1 MKAMKHNNFPPSA
14 NFVKSVSAIKAVFL
28 LSVLSIFAI
37 TITGCN
43 KQAVQPAASAKTSTT
58 TTNQEKMV
66 STPFGMVPASKVH
79 LIEQGT
85 EVATVNGH
93 VTKVNSATGAVIED
107 YGVVTPVSAT
117 ISNSLSS
124 RFSAHTL
131 ATQTGGIGNGYY
143 VYGNLPSG
151 KNIQSF
157 STSWVVPNAPS
168 RDSTLFLW
176 NGADNVDGSSFMQPV
191 LGWND
196 GHGNTWF
203 IQNWGFANGNYFHSN
218 AITVSSGTTVTGVMT
233 QVSAKSGTY
242 KYTIAFAGHSSIT
255 YTQSYPEPANQVI
268 QCWEAYTNTYL
279 AFPPDQYVAMKSMNL
294 QYVGSGSTNQPIT
307 WVQTSDGAIYTPS
320 GQNTVLVNNGTNN
333 SEVDFYFQ

>member
-1 MKAMKHNNFPPSA
+1 MKAMKHNNFIHTKNQSA
-14 NFVKSVSAIKAVFL
+14 VKTAFL
-28 LSVLSIFAI
+28 LSALFIIA
-37 TITGCN
+37 TITSCN
-43 KQAVQPAASAKTSTT
+43 KQAVQPASTKTT
-58 TTNQEKMV
+58 TTTANQEKMV
-66 STPFGMVPASKVH
+66 ATPFGMVAASKVH
-79 LIEQGT
+79 LVEQGT
-85 EVATVNGH
+85 EVAAVNGH
-93 VTKVNSATGAVIED
+93 ITKINSSTGAVIED
-107 YGVVTPVSAT
+107 YGKISTSNITESAT
-117 ISNSLSS
+117 NLSS
-124 RFSAHTL
+124 RFSAHNL
-131 ATQTGGIGNGYY
+131 ATTTGGVGNGYY

-157 STSWVVPNAPS
+157 STSWVVPSAPS

-176 NGADNVDGSSFMQPV
+176 NGADNVDGTSFMQPV

-196 GHGNTWF
+196 GHGATWF

-233 QVSAKSGTY
+233 QISAKNGTY
-242 KYTIAFAGHSSIT
+242 KYSIAFAGHSSIT

-268 QCWEAYTNTYL
+268 ECWEAYTNTYL
-279 AFPPDQYVAMKSMNL
+279 AFPPDQKAAMKSMNL
-294 QYVGSGSTNQPIT
+294 QYVGSGTTNQSIT

>member
-1 MKAMKHNNFPPSA
+1 MKAMKHNNFTSPA
-14 NFVKSVSAIKAVFL
+14 NLIKSIATVKAAFM
-28 LSVLSIFAI
+28 LSVLFIFAI

-43 KQAVQPAASAKTSTT
+43 KQSVRPAASTKATT
-58 TTNQEKMV
+58 TTDQEKMV
-66 STPFGMVPASKVH
+66 ATPFGLVAASKVH
-79 LIEQGT
+79 LVEQGT
-85 EVATVNGH
+85 EVAAVNGH
-93 VTKVNSATGAVIED
+93 VTKINSATGAVIED
-107 YGVVTPVSAT
+107 YGAITTVNASEG
-117 ISNSLSS
+117 SNLS
-124 RFSAHTL
+124 RFSTHAL
-131 ATQTGGIGNGYY
+131 AVQTGGVGNGYY

-157 STSWVVPNAPS
+157 STSWVVPGAPS

-233 QVSAKSGTY
+233 QVSAKNGTY

-279 AFPPDQYVAMKSMNL
+279 AFPPDQYAAMKSMNL

-307 WVQTSDGAIYTPS
+307 WVQTSDGDIYTPS